1 MPAMHLS
8 LQILPRVPDEKLYPT
23 VDKVIALIKGSG
35 LPHMVGPMG
44 TTIEG
49 EMDELFELVKEAH
62 RICLADGAT
71 RVGSV
76 IKTDLKPG
84 GISFDE
90 KVGKYRN
97 G

>member
-23 VDKVIALIKGSG
+23 VDKVIALIKESG
-35 LPHMVGPMG
+35 LPHMVGPME

-49 EMDELFELVKEAH
+49 EMDQLFEIVKEAH
-62 RICLADGAT
+62 RICLAEGAS
-71 RVGSV
+71 RVGAV

-84 GISFDE
+84 GVSFDE

-97 G
+97 E

>member
-8 LQILPRVPDEKLYPT
+8 LQILPRVPDQKLYPT
-23 VDKVIALIKGSG
+23 VDKVIELIKASG
-35 LPHMVGPMG
+35 LPHVIGPMG

-62 RICLADGAT
+62 RICLAEGAT

-76 IKTDLKPG
+76 IKTDMKPG
-84 GISFDE
+84 GLSLDE
-90 KVGKYRN
+90 KIGKYRN